1 MTKPNFCTACIKDF
15 SLFLIVFSLAF
26 FIIKRMKIAFI
37 SAQWHDNIVSQARR
51 GFEAEL
57 VRQGLDFEIADFTVP
72 GSLEIPLLCKKLVK
86 AGGYNAI
93 VAAGFIVDGNIYRHE
108 FVASTVIDEM
118 IRVSVDHEKPIFS
131 VVLTAKD
138 FDGSDE
144 RIKFFED
151 HFVLKG
157 QEAAQ
162 SCVAMLDTLEKL

>member
-1 MTKPNFCTACIKDF
+1 
-15 SLFLIVFSLAF
+15 
-26 FIIKRMKIAFI
+26 MKIAFI
-37 SAQWHDNIVSQARR
+37 SAQWHDNIVSQARQ
-51 GFEAEL
+51 GFETEL
-57 VRQGLDFEIADFTVP
+57 RHQGVDFEIVDFRVP

-86 AGGYNAI
+86 TGGYNAI

-108 FVASTVIDEM
+108 FVASTVIDEI

-138 FDGSDE
+138 FDESDE
-144 RIKFFED
+144 RIAFFQD

-162 SCVAMLDTLEKL
+162 ACVAMLETLAKL